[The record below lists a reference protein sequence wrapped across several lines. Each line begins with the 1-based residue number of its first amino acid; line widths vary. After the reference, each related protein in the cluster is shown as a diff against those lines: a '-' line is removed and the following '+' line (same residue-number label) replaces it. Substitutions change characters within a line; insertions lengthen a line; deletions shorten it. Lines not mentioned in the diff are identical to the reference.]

1 MGLSTTPNPAV
12 LDALRVAVLSD
23 DGLTLTLAGQLD
35 ADTYRRVKKVLDVY
49 GGKWNRKAG
58 THTFTTDFRPHL
70 AHLIGGGKVGADN
83 GGKNPLDFF
92 ATPTPV
98 IAQMIKRI
106 WPWPQGAR
114 FLEPSA
120 GEGAIVDA
128 LHERHGVRADCLEL
142 HPDRA
147 DAIRKRGYDVI
158 GGDFLTFT
166 PEQPYDYVL
175 MNPPFTAQGDAQAYI
190 THVEHALTC
199 LKPGGQLVAVVP
211 QGYVFGTYKRI
222 QAFREFCEA
231 NAASPTHTF
240 APDTF
245 RASGTSVATCLIHVT
260 KPTAE
265 EAVMPAPKKASRKKT
280 QDAPD
285 FQQMVEETRQKMTA
299 PAKGSKKAKPAPEV
313 TPEPTDLLA
322 PFRTQL
328 GELVPTLEPRQAVA
342 VVLNDRVM
350 YGAILSITGAAASI
364 LRMSSGWFEMPLEDC
379 APAALVPGTGL
390 AVGDLV
396 TLTMRPGLWRITRQ
410 DVDAAAYACEL
421 VSDPSETA
429 FTPLSGARVVRRA
442 SLADTCR
449 DLGQEPGAVAA
460 LEVTLSKDADLPFP
474 VSEAELDAAIV
485 EPTPAPDYETMFPVG
500 SRVLVDDGTTGTVH
514 SHYHDPLVTAE
525 EGIRADGCFVT
536 PDGWDGKP
544 ENLHDVAH
552 VQLTAAP
559 ELPGTPV
566 LISPADL
573 APGTLGLHL
582 VPLHQTTRSACNVRN
597 HYDPAAIEELAASI
611 KAEGQIENATGRW
624 TADGQVEIVA
634 GESRRRAQLLRAEQ
648 GEMGLTLMVNIRE
661 LADVDAL
668 RISATENMRRRK
680 MTPLEEC
687 EAMLR
692 MQQAGALMEDL
703 TTTFGYKTAQPVADR
718 ILVAQTL
725 HTTGRELLDRG
736 ELSLACAMVIARAPG
751 QDLQLT
757 MIRDATSSWN
767 RATAETLSK
776 RLSQGQFLVKH
787 AKFDAEKSEL
797 EVKRDLFD
805 AFEPFFLDKAAALN
819 AQTKWLEAK
828 AERLRAKGKH
838 AFVHVITEA
847 NFNKWGSRG
856 PYTHSGSKGTA
867 GLVFAL
873 NPETGAVT
881 EESDVY
887 LRANASSS
895 GGEKAT
901 TARQISDSA
910 YQEAH
915 QLRAH
920 ALRDSMAGNTH
931 VTLALTVWGIV
942 LGAQPG
948 EGRVKVAELTGLPR
962 AGEFSKFM
970 PQLDARTTALQAV
983 IAPAAAKRSHHR
995 ANPAVL
1001 LELLLAMTD
1010 AELLEHLNTLVS
1022 ATAYDWSI
1030 YSNRAEVR
1038 PEYALL
1044 ASLTDAPQRLAKSF
1058 KLTDEWLKKYPRP
1071 DLVALAEEAG
1081 LGRALVEDCG
1091 TLKEMRA
1098 RILEHADSLHAAG
1111 FVPRLVQFP
1120 APPAPTIKAVTTA
1133 APQGPAEPERDRA
1146 LAALAQIHDGQ
1157 LSYLL
1162 DASGHDHTDWDTHA
1176 EMREWA
1182 QAQINTIGE
1191 QACADWTVL
1200 HELAADATS
1209 HGTLTAD
1216 LPEHPTTA
1224 AD

>member
-83 GGKNPLDFF
+83 GGKNPLAFF
-92 ATPTPV
+92 PTPAPLV
-98 IAQMIKRI
+98 QSLLEMLPNLNGVRV
-106 WPWPQGAR
+106 
-114 FLEPSA
+114 LEPSA
-120 GEGAIVDA
+120 GTGAIADA
-128 LHERHGVRADCLEL
+128 LRTAGALVDTLEL
-142 HPDRA
+142 DDTRHA
-147 DAIRKRGYDVI
+147 ALTAAGHTVI
-158 GGDFLTFT
+158 GRDFLAWT
-166 PEQPYDYVL
+166 PTQKYPVIV
-175 MNPPFTAQGDAQAYI
+175 MNPPFSTADDAQAYL
-190 THVEHALTC
+190 THIDHAWTTC
-199 LKPGGQLVAVVP
+199 LEPGGVLAAIAPVGFTYRADLRPTTLRLRVQ
-211 QGYVFGTYKRI
+211 QFGSHVYNDKN
-222 QAFREFCEA
+222 AFA
-231 NAASPTHTF
+231 
-240 APDTF
+240 
-245 RASGTSVATCLIHVT
+245 ASGTAVHTATLIIR
-260 KPTAE
+260 KPAQETAMP
-265 EAVMPAPKKASRKKT
+265 APAPKKASRS
-280 QDAPD
+280 
-285 FQQMVEETRQKMTA
+285 
-299 PAKGSKKAKPAPEV
+299 SKKPAPAASAAPWQAGDCIMCRPNGTTVIGAVLEV
-313 TPEPTDLLA
+313 NAHLATVQYRNGTLALPLTDIVGADDYPPMLA
-322 PFRTQL
+322 L
-328 GELVPTLEPRQAVA
+328 QAG
-342 VVLNDRVM
+342 DRVR
-350 YGAILSITGAAASI
+350 LD
-364 LRMSSGWFEMPLEDC
+364 RQ
-379 APAALVPGTGL
+379 PGRTYQVMATAEL
-390 AVGDLV
+390 HAEVQL
-396 TLTMRPGLWRITRQ
+396 M
-410 DVDAAAYACEL
+410 DVDSGSEL
-421 VSDPSETA
+421 
-429 FTPLSGARVVRRA
+429 
-442 SLADTCR
+442 
-449 DLGQEPGAVAA
+449 AVAA
-460 LEVTLSKDADLPFP
+460 RHLRVARRVDPQHLLVDLGFTPVPEQLVTVKAKRRQPAPAEDLPFP
-474 VSEAELDAAIV
+474 VTEAELDAAIP
-485 EPTPAPDYETMFPVG
+485 EPTPDYEALFPVG
-500 SRVLVDDGTTGTVH
+500 SRVLVDDGTTGTVR
-514 SHYHDPLVTAE
+514 SHYHDP
-525 EGIRADGCFVT
+525 EGEHVEGVRADGCIVT
-536 PDGWDGKP
+536 PDGWDGTP
-544 ENLHDVAH
+544 EALHDVAH

-634 GESRRRAQLLRAEQ
+634 GESRRRAQLLRADQ
-648 GEMGLTLMVNIRE
+648 GETGLTLMVNIRE
-661 LADVDAL
+661 LADVEAL

-736 ELSLACAMVIARAPG
+736 ELSLAQAMVIARAPG
-751 QDLQLT
+751 QDLQLS

-895 GGEKAT
+895 GEKAS

-931 VTLALTVWGIV
+931 ATLALTVWGIV

-962 AGEFSKFM
+962 AGEFGKFM

-983 IAPAAAKRSHHR
+983 IAPAAAKRSHYR
-995 ANPAVL
+995 ANPTVL

-1038 PEYALL
+1038 PEYGLL

-1098 RILEHADSLHAAG
+1098 RLLEHADSLHAAG

-1120 APPAPTIKAVTTA
+1120 APPAPTIKAAA
-1133 APQGPAEPERDRA
+1133 APQDSAEPERARA

-1182 QAQINTIGE
+1182 QSQINTIGE

>member
-1 MGLSTTPNPAV
+1 
-12 LDALRVAVLSD
+12 
-23 DGLTLTLAGQLD
+23 
-35 ADTYRRVKKVLDVY
+35 
-49 GGKWNRKAG
+49 
-58 THTFTTDFRPHL
+58 
-70 AHLIGGGKVGADN
+70 
-83 GGKNPLDFF
+83 
-92 ATPTPV
+92 
-98 IAQMIKRI
+98 
-106 WPWPQGAR
+106 
-114 FLEPSA
+114 
-120 GEGAIVDA
+120 
-128 LHERHGVRADCLEL
+128 
-142 HPDRA
+142 
-147 DAIRKRGYDVI
+147 
-158 GGDFLTFT
+158 
-166 PEQPYDYVL
+166 
-175 MNPPFTAQGDAQAYI
+175 
-190 THVEHALTC
+190 
-199 LKPGGQLVAVVP
+199 
-211 QGYVFGTYKRI
+211 
-222 QAFREFCEA
+222 
-231 NAASPTHTF
+231 
-240 APDTF
+240 
-245 RASGTSVATCLIHVT
+245 
-260 KPTAE
+260 
-265 EAVMPAPKKASRKKT
+265 MPASKTTKKT
-280 QDAPD
+280 QDPTPAE
-285 FQQMVEETRQKMTA
+285 FQEMVKETRRKMQA
-299 PAKGSKKAKPAPEV
+299 PGKRGKKAKAAPEV
-313 TPEPTDLLA
+313 NPEPTDLLA
-322 PFRTQL
+322 DFRAQL

-342 VVLNDRVM
+342 VVLNGRVM
-350 YGAILSITGAAASI
+350 YGAVLSVTGATASI
-364 LRMSSGWFEMPLEDC
+364 LRMSNGWFEMPLQDC

-410 DVDAAAYACEL
+410 DVAAAAYACEL

-449 DLGQEPGAVAA
+449 DLGQEPGAAAA

-474 VSEAELDAAIV
+474 VTESELDAAIV
-485 EPTPAPDYETMFPVG
+485 EPTVAPDLFELRHTFPVGAPVSWQQSTGDQGELATLTGVVVSHDPPSILGYCTVAPALSASAPRTDVKMQDLTRTDPSEAAARLPYGTAVEFLSPGPDFTPVPTPGTVMNYIWDEPCEQVTGYLIATTGDEEFNESWLPVSRFDDSLIALDLPAQDAPVSAEPDYETLFPVG

-514 SHYHDPLVTAE
+514 SHYNNPQVPTAD
-525 EGIRADGCFVT
+525 GVRADGCFVT

-634 GESRRRAQLLRAEQ
+634 GESRRRAQLLRADQ
-648 GEMGLTLMVNIRE
+648 GETGLTLMVNIRE
-661 LADVDAL
+661 LADVEAL

-751 QDLQLT
+751 QDLQLS

-895 GGEKAT
+895 GEKAS

-931 VTLALTVWGIV
+931 ATLALTVWGIV

-962 AGEFSKFM
+962 AGEFGKFM

-1022 ATAYDWSI
+1022 TTAYDWSI
-1030 YSNRAEVR
+1030 YNNRAEVS

-1098 RILEHADSLHAAG
+1098 RILEHADTLHAAG

-1120 APPAPTIKAVTTA
+1120 APPAIKAA
-1133 APQGPAEPERDRA
+1133 APQDLAEPERARA
-1146 LAALAQIHDGQ
+1146 LSALAQIADGQ

-1182 QAQINTIGE
+1182 QSQINTIGE